1 MAVDR
6 TDEDMI
12 CGLTINERDA
22 LQQGLRALP
31 DTMPPRDVWRRIR
44 EQAQAE
50 GLVKRSR
57 MPGLSVVNV
66 GAGLAAVVALAA
78 VIILAQLER
87 PISDFGT
94 EPNSPELSNGIEL
107 TALKALMVQSQQLE
121 NDLRSLPDEPRVM
134 RASTVAT
141 ISDIED
147 RIAAIDFQ
155 LNETALQ
162 MTPDEQQIFWRE
174 RVRLMQSLVRLRYAQ
189 VQRTAF

>member
-1 MAVDR
+1 MAVER

-12 CGLTINERDA
+12 YGLTINEREA
-22 LQQGLRALP
+22 LQQGLRELP

-50 GLVKRSR
+50 GLIRRSR
-57 MPGLSVVNV
+57 LPVLSILNV

-94 EPNSPELSNGIEL
+94 EPNSAELSNGIEL

-121 NDLRSLPDEPRVM
+121 TDLRSLPDEPRVM

-189 VQRTAF
+189 IQRTAF

>member
-1 MAVDR
+1 MVVDR

-12 CGLTINERDA
+12 YGLTINEREA
-22 LQQGLRALP
+22 LQQGLRELP

-50 GLVKRSR
+50 GLIKRR
-57 MPGLSVVNV
+57 RLPGLSNLNV
-66 GAGLAAVVALAA
+66 GAGIAAGVALAA
-78 VIILAQLER
+78 AIILAQLER

-121 NDLRSLPDEPRVM
+121 NDLRLLPDEPRVM